1 VVTGS
6 RVQRSSSARQDQ
18 ADELRAAAKATERS
32 RTIASHGAFLSRL
45 QVGLQAN
52 DRQTIVGLVGF
63 PLRVKRDGRTQ
74 TYRSTQEV
82 DRDFDRI
89 FTPQL
94 RSAVLNL
101 RPDSLM
107 SRDGGR
113 SMGNAR
119 LWFGCGKAF
128 CSADAPIR
136 IREVHP

>member
-6 RVQRSSSARQDQ
+6 RVQAPSSARQDQ
-18 ADELRAAAKATERS
+18 ANELRPAATAAKRS
-32 RTIASHGAFLSRL
+32 PLAAHGAFLSHL
-45 QVGLQAN
+45 QRGLQAN
-52 DRQTIVGLVGF
+52 DRRAIIGLVGF

-74 TYRSTQEV
+74 TYRSAQEV

-94 RSAVLNL
+94 RSAALNL
-101 RPDSLM
+101 QPESLM

-113 SMGNAR
+113 LMGTGR
-119 LWFGCGKAF
+119 LWFGCGKTSCPPNAT
-128 CSADAPIR
+128 IR